1 MRVLALAMDGAD
13 HELVEKLMAEGR
25 LPTISRLAREGA
37 FGPLRSTIP
46 AFTPVAWSSFLTGL
60 NPGRHGIFNFTTN
73 PNRGRQRVESA
84 ASRAGTPF
92 WRTLGSA
99 GLRSAFVGVPFTYP
113 AEPIAGIVV
122 SGYGGPERPQILPR
136 SAEERIL
143 AAHPNLVTAHH
154 PMEERWWENFEAY
167 TGRLLEHLDEM
178 AGVCRLA
185 LELEPDLSLL
195 CVDFMSTDHMGHL
208 GFSRYDPNHPAHDPA
223 HAGDELVQVYERAD
237 AVCGEL
243 IDFAAERWGEEPTV
257 LLFSDHGMKPIYWS
271 FHVDRWLEEHGH
283 LRFRRRSLQPWK
295 RGRLDYLAKVDQ
307 KLVRTVRG
315 YGRALDLAP
324 FLPRPAADRVFA
336 DIDFGSTRAYAFAAG
351 GQLFLGEL
359 TGARR
364 DRRFVEALG
373 EELGALEHPETGQPA
388 FRVVHKEELYEGPF
402 VDKAPEL
409 ILLPYD
415 ERIHVDASR
424 RRFEHAFEPRDRLDP
439 EHAYGFSAH
448 HGVNGILA
456 AGGPGIRPA
465 DLPEGAEIVQ
475 LAGTIL
481 RLLGL
486 STEGL
491 DGAPLEGILEETA
504 PSAPPA
510 SSAAPQQASDEPV
523 YSEDEEA
530 AMVER
535 LRDLG
540 YE

>member
-1 MRVLALAMDGAD
+1 
-13 HELVEKLMAEGR
+13 
-25 LPTISRLAREGA
+25 
-37 FGPLRSTIP
+37 
-46 AFTPVAWSSFLTGL
+46 
-60 NPGRHGIFNFTTN
+60 
-73 PNRGRQRVESA
+73 
-84 ASRAGTPF
+84 
-92 WRTLGSA
+92 
-99 GLRSAFVGVPFTYP
+99 
-113 AEPIAGIVV
+113 
-122 SGYGGPERPQILPR
+122 
-136 SAEERIL
+136 
-143 AAHPNLVTAHH
+143 
-154 PMEERWWENFEAY
+154 MEERWWENFEAY

-185 LELEPDLSLL
+185 LELEPDLGLL

-223 HAGDELVQVYERAD
+223 NAGDELVQVYERAD

-315 YGRALDLAP
+315 YGRALDLVP

-373 EELGALEHPETGQPA
+373 EELGALEHPETGGPA

-424 RRFEHAFEPRDRLDP
+424 RRFESAFERRERLDP

-486 STEGL
+486 SAEGL
-491 DGAPLEGILEETA
+491 DGAPLEAILEETA

-510 SSAAPQQASDEPV
+510 SSTAPQAASEEPV
-523 YSEDEEA
+523 YSEEEEA